1 MRRPKRIF
9 SNVLLLALLLL
20 VAFGAFWLGLVP
32 QRLNPLSP
40 VSLDE
45 PNAWFIDF
53 RLAALKRDPAQCQV
67 VLREPHIKAAPI
79 ADSGIKNGCGWVN
92 AVRITEIGGADMSV
106 DKLTCDASAA
116 LALWVEYEVQPA
128 AVDMFGSRVA
138 RIQHL
143 GTYACRNIVGN
154 RKWRKLRSQHSL
166 ANAIDIASFRL
177 EDGTQISVAQDW
189 RGRGRKAQFLRAV
202 HDGACRYFRVA
213 IGPDFN
219 VAHRDHF
226 HYDRGVLRTCK

>member
-1 MRRPKRIF
+1 MRRAGRNF
-9 SNVLLLALLLL
+9 LCVLLAALILL
-20 VAFGAFWLGLVP
+20 VGFGAFWMGFVP
-32 QRLNPLSP
+32 QRWNPLSP

-45 PNAWFIDF
+45 PDAWFIDF
-53 RLAALKRDPAQCQV
+53 RLAALRRDPKMCRV
-67 VLREPHIKAAPI
+67 VLREPHITAKPI

-92 AVRITEIGGADMSV
+92 AVNISQVGGVEMSV
-106 DKLTCDASAA
+106 GKLTCEASAA
-116 LALWVEYEVQPA
+116 LALWVEHELQPLA
-128 AVDMFGSRVA
+128 KNMFGSPVVS
-138 RIQHL
+138 IQHF

-154 RKWRKLRSQHSL
+154 VKWSKWRSQHSL
-166 ANAIDIASFRL
+166 ANAIDIAGFRL

-189 RGRGRKAQFLRAV
+189 RGRGRKGQFLRAA

-226 HYDRGVLRTCK
+226 HYDRGVLRTCE